1 MKSKTRLGIAYTDCK
16 RHDLR
21 TPLCSIQSLKSHNV
35 ARFNPCKAGQN
46 EFHPY
51 TRLGAKPC
59 REPIQRVLQNDSEKY
74 RARGSTTRRSKPYCG
89 ESDNLSTTQSFNCL
103 HEPERD

>member
-16 RHDLR
+16 RHYLR

-46 EFHPY
+46 EFH
-51 TRLGAKPC
+51 
-59 REPIQRVLQNDSEKY
+59 
-74 RARGSTTRRSKPYCG
+74 
-89 ESDNLSTTQSFNCL
+89 
-103 HEPERD
+103 